1 MINIEEFTKGLEVEF
16 EDVEPGT
23 LNPDTN
29 FRNIKGWSSMH
40 ALIIIA
46 YIDANY
52 NALLNGADLKS
63 AQTIGDLYKI
73 TEEKL
78 K

>member
-63 AQTIGDLYKI
+63 AQTISDLYKI

>member
-1 MINIEEFTKGLEVEF
+1 MISIEEFTKGLEVEF
-16 EDVEPGT
+16 EDLEPGT
-23 LNPDTN
+23 LRFDTN
-29 FRNIKGWSSMH
+29 FRSVKGWSSMH

-46 YIDANY
+46 YIDANC

-63 AQTIGDLYKI
+63 AQTIQDLYNI
-73 TEEKL
+73 TIEKL

>member
-1 MINIEEFTKGLEVEF
+1 MINIQEFTKGLEAEF

-29 FRNIKGWSSMH
+29 FRSIKGWSSMH

-63 AQTIGDLYKI
+63 AQSIQDLYKI
-73 TEEKL
+73 TIEKL

>member
-1 MINIEEFTKGLEVEF
+1 MTIEEFTKNLEAEF
-16 EDVEPGT
+16 EEVEPGT
-23 LNPDTN
+23 ITPDTI

-46 YIDANY
+46 FVDSNL
-52 NALLNGADLKS
+52 NVLLTGADIKS
-63 AQTIGDLYKI
+63 AQTIRDLYSI
-73 TEEKL
+73 TLEKS

>member
-1 MINIEEFTKGLEVEF
+1 MINIEEFTKGLETEF

-23 LNPDTN
+23 LTPDTN

-46 YIDANY
+46 YVDANY

-63 AQTIGDLYKI
+63 AQTIRDLHTI
-73 TEEKL
+73 TLEKL

>member
-1 MINIEEFTKGLEVEF
+1 MDIEAFTKGLEAEF
-16 EDVEPGT
+16 EEVQPGT
-23 LNPDTN
+23 ISPDTV

-46 YIDANY
+46 FVDTHY
-52 NALLNGADLKS
+52 NVLLNGADIKS
-63 AQTIGDLYKI
+63 AQTIRDLYNL
-73 TEEKL
+73 TLEKS

>member
-23 LNPDTN
+23 LTPDTN
-29 FRNIKGWSSMH
+29 FRTIKGWSSMH

-46 YIDANY
+46 FIDANY
-52 NALLNGADLKS
+52 NVLLNGGDLKS
-63 AQTIGDLYKI
+63 AQTIRDLYTI
-73 TEEKL
+73 TIEKL